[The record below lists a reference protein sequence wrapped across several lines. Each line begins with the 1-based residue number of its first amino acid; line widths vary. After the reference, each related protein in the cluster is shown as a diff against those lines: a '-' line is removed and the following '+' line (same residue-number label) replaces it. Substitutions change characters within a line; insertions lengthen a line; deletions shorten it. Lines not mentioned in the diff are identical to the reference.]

1 MKRHQTT
8 SMMHLHKLKPKDL
21 IVLVKLSWKRM
32 HNLSKLRK
40 ELSHHWVKV
49 HTRKESPMDSKQGEK
64 ALVNRNRKLYEKQ
77 SKISNQKSRWL
88 KDKHARHLKYC
99 KHQNKRYA
107 WKNNL
112 LSYMKPKF
120 IERELIP
127 CHNLHWLWPLRHHCL
142 MTASLRHNWFQGAST
157 SRSHHPHLIHRRNW
171 KCLRHQA
178 VFTKHWARHCFF
190 WLPGMQ
196 ELSSRCKPRETWLIS
211 WMRRWD
217 RRCTSH
223 MTYAATSQL
232 RGTSTR
238 NHQLIFPLMRIQFP
252 DVDASFTRTLTPASS
267 QFPETP

>member
-99 KHQNKRYA
+99 KHQNKRYS

-120 IERELIP
+120 KERESSFHVTTCTDYDP
-127 CHNLHWLWPLRHHCL
+127 WGTTAWWLLLWGTTGSKAPPLLGVTILTWYTGGIENAWGTKQSLQSIGQGTVSFGCQVCRSWVAD
-142 MTASLRHNWFQGAST
+142 ASQERLDWSAECGGGIGDA
-157 SRSHHPHLIHRRNW
+157 HP
-171 KCLRHQA
+171 
-178 VFTKHWARHCFF
+178 
-190 WLPGMQ
+190 
-196 ELSSRCKPRETWLIS
+196 TWH
-211 WMRRWD
+211 MRRL
-217 RRCTSH
+217 H
-223 MTYAATSQL
+223 NYAVLQ
-232 RGTSTR
+232 RGTI
-238 NHQLIFPLMRIQFP
+238 N
-252 DVDASFTRTLTPASS
+252 
-267 QFPETP
+267 